1 MTATALHLPDDK
13 RMREQ
18 SIAQSPMRRGIRR
31 FLRDKRAW
39 FGCGVLFTIIVAA
52 LLAPWIAQYDPLQID
67 MRAFQSPPSSSHW
80 LGTDSVGRDVF
91 SRLLYGARVSLTVC
105 LIAMTINVTVGTV
118 LGALAGYFG
127 GATDQVISRISDGVL
142 AFPLLVLVIVV
153 VSILGPSLANLVVV
167 IGLMG
172 WPTICRLVRGGFL
185 SIKAQEY
192 VSAARLTGARNGRI
206 MWRHILPN
214 VTAPIIVAA
223 TFNAASIILLEGS
236 LSFLGLGVQPPQ
248 PSWGN
253 MLNDAQSI
261 ITLESMP
268 WLWVPPGLAIALTVL
283 SLNFV
288 GDALRSALTPTD

>member
-1 MTATALHLPDDK
+1 MTATALSLPKNKQTQDL
-13 RMREQ
+13 
-18 SIAQSPMRRGIRR
+18 SVAQSPLRRGMRR
-31 FLRDKRAW
+31 FFRDKRAW
-39 FGCGVLFTIIVAA
+39 FGCSVLLTIIVAA
-52 LLAPWIAQYDPLQID
+52 IFAPWIAQHDPMQID
-67 MRAFQSPPSSSHW
+67 MRAFQAPPSSAHW

-105 LIAMTINVTVGTV
+105 LVAMTINVSVGTV

-127 GATDQVISRISDGVL
+127 GVTDQIISRISDGVL

-185 SIKAQEY
+185 SAKAQEY
-192 VSAARLTGARNGRI
+192 VSAARLIGAHDRRI

-214 VTAPIIVAA
+214 IIAPIIVAA

-248 PSWGN
+248 ASWGN

-288 GDALRSALTPTD
+288 GDALRSALTPSD